1 MKIIN
6 NGQLRIEDKN
16 KEVTLY
22 GFVANKRKMGEIT
35 FVDLRDR
42 WGVTQIL
49 LKGDIPA
56 FSKESVLKVQGK
68 VIERKDK
75 NPNMPTGDIEID
87 VDKVEVLA
95 DSEQLP
101 FVIKDEHEA
110 KEDNRLRYRYLDLRR
125 PKMMNNLVLRHKVVK
140 YIRDYMDE
148 QDFIEVET
156 PYLSKSTPEGA
167 RDFLVPTRNEGHFFA
182 LPQSP
187 QLYKQLL
194 MASGVEKYF
203 QVARCFRDEDSRKDR
218 QPEFTQL
225 DIEASFQDEESIQKM
240 VEGMFEHVFAKLG
253 KKIKTPFEKMEY
265 DFAMDNYGSDKP
277 DLRYDVKLQ
286 DATDIF
292 KASDFNAFK
301 NAESVKFLYFD
312 QIVSKKQIK
321 KLEEIAKKN
330 GAKGMAWATFDDK
343 TEAKEGPGFKFFE
356 KQLHE
361 ITEKHKI
368 ANGGTLLFVADAYE
382 VTTQALG
389 AVRVELAEMFELTK
403 DKEDRFTWI
412 VNWPLFEI
420 DHETNKH
427 AAMHHPFTS
436 PTLETLDTFDKDIKN
451 AKARAYDL
459 VMNGF
464 EIGGG
469 SVRINNMEIQQRMF
483 DSLGLTKEQSQE
495 QFGFFLNAFKY
506 GLPPHAGVAFGIDR
520 IVMLLSNSSSIRE
533 VIAFPKN
540 ANSIAVMESA
550 PSVVTKEQLDEY
562 FIKIND
568 TNK

>member
-540 ANSIAVMESA
+540 ANSMAVMESA